1 MQKNITSNLIFTNEQ
16 IAINYGLTTGLT
28 IAEHL
33 RMHNDEFIENT
44 HYFLVENSFKNKT
57 IKWTLE
63 GVCKLFDK
71 IKKLK
76 ERNKMTE
83 EKENIVNFKIKI
95 IHEEN
100 IELGIMANSLLSFQ
114 KLMDSF
120 ISKEHGITQS
130 KIFLEKVETGSDI
143 YSLVFEIAGEVLPII
158 APIQALNEFIELII
172 SFKNI
177 KSKSIEEIEENPHF
191 TKYNANNLK
200 NIFAP
205 VTINQNTFF
214 INHKGE
220 ELLRINSDEAELI
233 YENANYICEKKEIE
247 YQKIHE
253 NALIT
258 MYKTTNKIDNKTK
271 HKAKCDALSPYAVD
285 VSFSDEKIAEEVL

>member
-1 MQKNITSNLIFTNEQ
+1 
-16 IAINYGLTTGLT
+16 
-28 IAEHL
+28 
-33 RMHNDEFIENT
+33 
-44 HYFLVENSFKNKT
+44 
-57 IKWTLE
+57 
-63 GVCKLFDK
+63 
-71 IKKLK
+71 
-76 ERNKMTE
+76 MTE

-233 YENANYICEKKEIE
+233 YENA
-247 YQKIHE
+247 
-253 NALIT
+253 LIT

-285 VSFSDEKIAEEVL
+285 VSFSDEKIAEEVLKNPYGFNFLVDLEYYKNDKNKIILYRIFNIKDKISLE

>member
-1 MQKNITSNLIFTNEQ
+1 
-16 IAINYGLTTGLT
+16 
-28 IAEHL
+28 
-33 RMHNDEFIENT
+33 
-44 HYFLVENSFKNKT
+44 
-57 IKWTLE
+57 
-63 GVCKLFDK
+63 
-71 IKKLK
+71 
-76 ERNKMTE
+76 MTE

-258 MYKTTNKIDNKTK
+258 MYKTTNK
-271 HKAKCDALSPYAVD
+271 
-285 VSFSDEKIAEEVL
+285 

>member
-1 MQKNITSNLIFTNEQ
+1 
-16 IAINYGLTTGLT
+16 
-28 IAEHL
+28 
-33 RMHNDEFIENT
+33 
-44 HYFLVENSFKNKT
+44 
-57 IKWTLE
+57 
-63 GVCKLFDK
+63 
-71 IKKLK
+71 
-76 ERNKMTE
+76 MTE

-200 NIFAP
+200 
-205 VTINQNTFF
+205 
-214 INHKGE
+214 
-220 ELLRINSDEAELI
+220 
-233 YENANYICEKKEIE
+233 
-247 YQKIHE
+247 
-253 NALIT
+253 
-258 MYKTTNKIDNKTK
+258 
-271 HKAKCDALSPYAVD
+271 
-285 VSFSDEKIAEEVL
+285 

>member
-1 MQKNITSNLIFTNEQ
+1 
-16 IAINYGLTTGLT
+16 
-28 IAEHL
+28 
-33 RMHNDEFIENT
+33 
-44 HYFLVENSFKNKT
+44 
-57 IKWTLE
+57 
-63 GVCKLFDK
+63 
-71 IKKLK
+71 
-76 ERNKMTE
+76 
-83 EKENIVNFKIKI
+83 
-95 IHEEN
+95 
-100 IELGIMANSLLSFQ
+100 
-114 KLMDSF
+114 
-120 ISKEHGITQS
+120 
-130 KIFLEKVETGSDI
+130 
-143 YSLVFEIAGEVLPII
+143 
-158 APIQALNEFIELII
+158 
-172 SFKNI
+172 
-177 KSKSIEEIEENPHF
+177 SIEEIEENPHF

-285 VSFSDEKIAEEVL
+285 VSFSDEKIAEEVLKNPYGFNFLVDLEYYKNDKNKIILYRIFNIKDKISLE

>member
-1 MQKNITSNLIFTNEQ
+1 MQS
-16 IAINYGLTTGLT
+16 
-28 IAEHL
+28 
-33 RMHNDEFIENT
+33 
-44 HYFLVENSFKNKT
+44 NKT
-57 IKWTLE
+57 LGE
-63 GVCKLFDK
+63 
-71 IKKLK
+71 KLK
-76 ERNKMTE
+76 DSIDLADKEAIKQSVGFVFLWLIRFFNLKGELMTE

-205 VTINQNTFF
+205 VTINQNTF
-214 INHKGE
+214 
-220 ELLRINSDEAELI
+220 
-233 YENANYICEKKEIE
+233 
-247 YQKIHE
+247 
-253 NALIT
+253 
-258 MYKTTNKIDNKTK
+258 
-271 HKAKCDALSPYAVD
+271 LSIIKVKN
-285 VSFSDEKIAEEVL
+285 F